1 MVLLPMLCW
10 RSLIACHCTRCDGT
24 VAHVAKVLWP
34 TSCLLCRH
42 PCHCQASVTALI
54 AVALLWLMRMH
65 LFSSSVSTL
74 LLRRPGSS
82 LVSMPSLQRI
92 AHYCLGLAVWASHGA
107 VRASRKGPNTSS
119 LASRSPK
126 CFQLS
131 VLCAGCWP
139 IPGYGGPLLCPE
151 GHSRRLVVVELVLRA
166 NACKNLSLL
175 ELSLSTILTEKP
187 CPPMVGI
194 LVYLRAV
201 QVDPRLGAPV
211 AGPLFLVVRVNPA
224 LALGAVPAF
233 LRSMRKANAS
243 GPCCSGVVFWVH
255 PSIAVPMS
263 PARSAAPNGQ
273 GHRGSGWGRDPGAAA
288 RILCP
293 LHVCLAISA
302 LSRSTRKGKC
312 SMPLCWV
319 HPSAAVPTS
328 CTRCAA
334 LGGRGCQGLGWGWNL
349 GANAPVSRPPLS
361 CPV

>member
-1 MVLLPMLCW
+1 M
-10 RSLIACHCTRCDGT
+10 
-24 VAHVAKVLWP
+24 
-34 TSCLLCRH
+34 
-42 PCHCQASVTALI
+42 
-54 AVALLWLMRMH
+54 MRMG
-65 LFSSSVSTL
+65 LFSSSVSTP

-82 LVSMPSLQRI
+82 SVSMPSLQRI
-92 AHYCLGLAVWASHGA
+92 AHNCPGLAVWVSRGAS
-107 VRASRKGPNTSS
+107 RASRKSPNTFS
-119 LASRSPK
+119 LALYSSK
-126 CFQLS
+126 CCQPS
-131 VLCAGCWP
+131 ILCAGCQP
-139 IPGYGGPLLCPE
+139 IPGYKAPSLCPE
-151 GHSRRLVVVELVLRA
+151 GHSCRIVIVKLVIRA
-166 NACKNLSLL
+166 DACKNLSLL
-175 ELSLSTILTEKP
+175 ELSLSTISTEKP

-201 QVDPRLGAPV
+201 QVDPLLGAPV
-211 AGPLFLVVRVNPA
+211 AGPLLSVVQVNPA

-233 LRSMRKANAS
+233 LRLTRKANAS
-243 GPCCSGVVFWVH
+243 APCCSGVVFWVH